1 MMRPTNNIAAFTLF
15 EVTMVLAIMGI
26 LVSIIAITLNRF
38 NEQLK
43 NSTQV
48 QAELN
53 DWYLFRSNLWREL
66 YQSDSL
72 KLNNDILAI
81 YHSSDSVLY
90 TIEDDTLKR
99 KSGKQDWASTHFE
112 ASGLREEILGGKHQF
127 VFEFPW
133 KNEVMHL
140 RYSIKKTIKNQVDTY
155 FDSLQ

>member
-1 MMRPTNNIAAFTLF
+1 MRPANNIAAFTLF

-72 KLNNDILAI
+72 KLDKDILAI
-81 YHSSDSVLY
+81 YNSSDSILY
-90 TIEDDTLKR
+90 TIENDTLKR
-99 KSGKQDWASTHFE
+99 KCCYVIRWSH
-112 ASGLREEILGGKHQF
+112 
-127 VFEFPW
+127 
-133 KNEVMHL
+133 HL
-140 RYSIKKTIKNQVDTY
+140 VP
-155 FDSLQ
+155 FAV

>member
-1 MMRPTNNIAAFTLF
+1 MIKQSNYISAFTLF

-43 NSTQV
+43 NSTLI

-72 KLNNDILAI
+72 KLDKDILAI

-99 KSGKQDWASTHFE
+99 KSGKLDWASTHFE
-112 ASGLREEILGGKHQF
+112 ASGLREEIEDGKNIF

-140 RYSIKKTIKNQVDTY
+140 RYSSKKTIKNQVDTY